1 MILCL
6 RVGSQCNMPDNDLC
20 ETPQPTQ
27 QSVLNRPGKDKFI
40 LVLNLPQVL
49 RKQSLA
55 DDLINIDP
63 LQISIFGTIVP
74 DVAVP
79 SNEVRFG
86 GQSYN
91 VSSYTRPNYQPLTVN
106 FVVEA
111 LEDTAFGSTA
121 RTNTGGLQN
130 NSASITLYA
139 SYASSESY
147 ATLSALV
154 GTKCFIRVKPTSAAL
169 SATNPGFELSST
181 FLSALPVINSSLGEL
196 AVYEIELMGGT
207 YTADITP

>member
-1 MILCL
+1 MATSTYLA
-6 RVGSQCNMPDNDLC
+6 N
-20 ETPQPTQ
+20 
-27 QSVLNRPGKDKFI
+27 SVVEIGASSASTTDI
-40 LVLNLPQVL
+40 TDQV
-49 RKQSLA
+49 
-55 DDLINIDP
+55 
-63 LQISIFGTIVP
+63 T
-74 DVAVP
+74 AV
-79 SNEVRFG
+79 
-86 GQSYN
+86 
-91 VSSYTRPNYQPLTVN
+91 TVN

-121 RTNTGGLQN
+121 RTNTAGLQN

-154 GTKCFIRVKPTSAAL
+154 GTKCFLRVKPTSAAL

-181 FLSALPVINSSLGEL
+181 FLSALPVINSNLGEL
-196 AVYEIELMGGT
+196 AVYEIELMGGS

>member
-1 MILCL
+1 MATSTYLA
-6 RVGSQCNMPDNDLC
+6 N
-20 ETPQPTQ
+20 
-27 QSVLNRPGKDKFI
+27 SVVEIGTSSASVTDI
-40 LVLNLPQVL
+40 TDQV
-49 RKQSLA
+49 
-55 DDLINIDP
+55 
-63 LQISIFGTIVP
+63 T
-74 DVAVP
+74 AV
-79 SNEVRFG
+79 
-86 GQSYN
+86 
-91 VSSYTRPNYQPLTVN
+91 TVN

-121 RTNTGGLQN
+121 RTNTAGLQN

-139 SYASSESY
+139 SYAASESY

-154 GTKCFIRVKPTSAAL
+154 GTKCFLRVKPTSAAL

-181 FLSALPVINSSLGEL
+181 FLSALPVVNSNLGEL

>member
-1 MILCL
+1 MATSTYLANSVIEI
-6 RVGSQCNMPDNDLC
+6 GSS
-20 ETPQPTQ
+20 
-27 QSVLNRPGKDKFI
+27 SVSVTDI
-40 LVLNLPQVL
+40 TDQV
-49 RKQSLA
+49 
-55 DDLINIDP
+55 
-63 LQISIFGTIVP
+63 T
-74 DVAVP
+74 AV
-79 SNEVRFG
+79 
-86 GQSYN
+86 
-91 VSSYTRPNYQPLTVN
+91 TVN

-154 GTKCFIRVKPTSAAL
+154 GTKCFLRVKPTSAAL

-181 FLSALPVINSSLGEL
+181 FLSALPVINSNLGEL